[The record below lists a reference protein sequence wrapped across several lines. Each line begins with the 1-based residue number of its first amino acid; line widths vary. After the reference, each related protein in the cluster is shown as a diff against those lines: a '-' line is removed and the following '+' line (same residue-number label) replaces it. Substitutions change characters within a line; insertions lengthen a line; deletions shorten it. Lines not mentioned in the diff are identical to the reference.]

1 MESQPAADC
10 AFKHKIQINCYGI
23 WIFNLQRTVPQ
34 SARSTSTGMDP
45 HSAAD
50 CAFKSNIH
58 INCYGIWIR
67 SLQRTVP
74 LSARGAACISGE
86 TNVNFHLFVHAHAG
100 GGGGHSWAGT
110 HIGKCISQSISDRK
124 FFLFDALLKGVFD
137 ELFYP
142 HLYYVI
148 TPPPLR
154 WTTDKRVKLYFNSI
168 SISRC

>member
-10 AFKHKIQINCYGI
+10 AFKHKIHINCYGI

-86 TNVNFHLFVHAHAG
+86 TNVNFHLFVHAHAVLKNRFVSIRPKRGNENGRGGEG
-100 GGGGHSWAGT
+100 GGGTAGRAP
-110 HIGKCISQSISDRK
+110 ISENVSVNR
-124 FFLFDALLKGVFD
+124 
-137 ELFYP
+137 
-142 HLYYVI
+142 
-148 TPPPLR
+148 
-154 WTTDKRVKLYFNSI
+154 
-168 SISRC
+168 

>member
-86 TNVNFHLFVHAHAG
+86 TNVNFHLFVHAHAVLKNRFVSIRPKRGNENGMGGEG
-100 GGGGHSWAGT
+100 GGGTAGRAP
-110 HIGKCISQSISDRK
+110 ISENVSVNR
-124 FFLFDALLKGVFD
+124 
-137 ELFYP
+137 
-142 HLYYVI
+142 
-148 TPPPLR
+148 
-154 WTTDKRVKLYFNSI
+154 
-168 SISRC
+168 